1 MATVGTIRGK
11 NKAMRS
17 VAESEGSNSAAVSRR
32 RDTALLKSRLYSLR
46 KRVVPL
52 ALALIIA
59 GCSAYR
65 PYIPTSEGH
74 IDKPKAQPDRAIPP
88 PARVTTFVPPPK
100 PTVKPQTYTVVVN
113 EVPVKDL
120 LLALARDTKQNI
132 DIHPG
137 ITGLVSLNAVN
148 ETLPAIL
155 NRVAKQVNMRYRVEG
170 NTIIVSPDV
179 PYVKTYRVP
188 YVDMLRN
195 SSSAIGVSGQI
206 STSATQGGASSGG
219 DAGSASSTLVTTKMT
234 NDFYGT
240 LRDNIRN
247 ILRTMRTQSLSA
259 EEQQRRREDQK
270 LALDLER
277 ERLRATANAA
287 IAASNS
293 RGSLGSGAT
302 ADLIRAASAT
312 PVSVGRVEDDV
323 IVNALSG
330 TLTVSATEREH
341 QVIQQHIDSV
351 LRSVQRQVLI
361 EATIVEVQLSN
372 DYQAGVDWSRVAA
385 DGGIVFST
393 LGQLAGFGANPI
405 TGNTFANIFAA
416 TYTNGNPDTGQV
428 QLTVKLLEQ
437 FGNTRV
443 LSSPK
448 LMALNNQTALLK
460 VVDNVVYFEVKSQT
474 SQAQTTALTT
484 FDTTAKTV
492 AVGVVMGVTPQIND
506 DGRVSL
512 TVRPTISRVIK
523 FVNDPN
529 PSLAAAGVQNPV
541 PQVQTR
547 EMESVLQ
554 VANGQV
560 VILGGLMQDDVRRTR
575 DQVPFV
581 GNVPDVGEAF
591 ALRKEAVAKTELII
605 FLRTTIVPNPTLES
619 DELKFFQRFL
629 PKPETPPDLS
639 SVPKDLRPPPGDIL
653 PKSEPAGAAQ

>member
-1 MATVGTIRGK
+1 
-11 NKAMRS
+11 MRS
-17 VAESEGSNSAAVSRR
+17 VAESEDGNGSVVSRPC
-32 RDTALLKSRLYSLR
+32 DTAALKSSVCAIG

-52 ALALIIA
+52 AVALIVA

-74 IDKPKAQPDRAIPP
+74 IDKPKTQADRAIPP

-155 NRVAKQVNMRYRVEG
+155 NRVAKQVNMRYRVED

-206 STSATQGGASSGG
+206 SGSTQGGASSGG
-219 DAGSASSTLVTTKMT
+219 DAGSASNTLVTTRMT

-240 LRDNIRN
+240 LRDNVRN
-247 ILRTMRTQSLSA
+247 ILRTMRAQSLSA
-259 EEQQRRREDQK
+259 EQRQRRREDQK

-277 ERLRATANAA
+277 ERLRATSNAA

-293 RGSLGSGAT
+293 RGPLGSGAT

-312 PVSVGRVEDDV
+312 PASVGRVEDDV

-474 SQAQTTALTT
+474 SQVANAPNVST

-512 TVRPTISRVIK
+512 TIRPTISRVIK

-560 VILGGLMQDDVRRTR
+560 VVLGGLMQDDVRRTR

-591 ALRKEAVAKTELII
+591 ALRKESVAKTELII
-605 FLRTTIVPNPTLES
+605 FLRTTIVNNPTLES
-619 DELKFFQRFL
+619 DELRFFQRFL

-639 SVPKDLRPPPGDIL
+639 SVPKELRPPPGDIL

>member
-1 MATVGTIRGK
+1 
-11 NKAMRS
+11 MRS
-17 VAESEGSNSAAVSRR
+17 VAESEDSSGSVVSRSC
-32 RDTALLKSRLYSLR
+32 DTAALKCGICAIG

-52 ALALIIA
+52 AVALIVA

-74 IDKPKAQPDRAIPP
+74 IDKPKTQADRAIPP

-155 NRVAKQVNMRYRVEG
+155 NRVAKQVNMRYRVED

-206 STSATQGGASSGG
+206 SGSTQGGASSGG
-219 DAGSASSTLVTTKMT
+219 DAGSASNTLVTTRMT

-240 LRDNIRN
+240 LRDNVRN
-247 ILRTMRTQSLSA
+247 ILRTMRAQSLSA
-259 EEQQRRREDQK
+259 EQRQRRREDQK

-277 ERLRATANAA
+277 ERLRATSNAA

-293 RGSLGSGAT
+293 RGPLGSGAT

-312 PVSVGRVEDDV
+312 PASVGRVEDDV

-474 SQAQTTALTT
+474 SQVANAPNVST

-512 TVRPTISRVIK
+512 TIRPTISRVIK

-560 VILGGLMQDDVRRTR
+560 VVLGGLMQDDVRRTR

-591 ALRKEAVAKTELII
+591 ALRKESVAKTELII
-605 FLRTTIVPNPTLES
+605 FLRTTIVNNPTLES
-619 DELKFFQRFL
+619 DELRFFQRFL

-639 SVPKDLRPPPGDIL
+639 SVPKELRPPPGDIL

>member
-17 VAESEGSNSAAVSRR
+17 VAESEGSNSAAVSRL

-65 PYIPTSEGH
+65 PYIPTGEGH
-74 IDKPKAQPDRAIPP
+74 IDKPKAQADRAIPP

-132 DIHPG
+132 DVHPG

-195 SSSAIGVSGQI
+195 SSSAIGVSGQVGE
-206 STSATQGGASSGG
+206 SSGASSGSSG
-219 DAGSASSTLVTTKMT
+219 GSASNTTVTTKIT

-247 ILRTMRTQSLSA
+247 ILRTMRAQSLSA
-259 EEQQRRREDQK
+259 EERQRRREDQK

-287 IAASNS
+287 VAASNS

-312 PVSVGRVEDDV
+312 PASIGRVEDDV

-372 DYQAGVDWSRVAA
+372 AYQAGVDWARVAA

-393 LGQLAGFGANPI
+393 LGGLAGFATNPVTGA
-405 TGNTFANIFAA
+405 TFANIFSA

-474 SQAQTTALTT
+474 SQAQTTSLTT

-512 TVRPTISRVIK
+512 TIRPTISRVTS

-529 PSLAAAGVQNPV
+529 PALAAANVTNPV

-591 ALRKEAVAKTELII
+591 ALRKETVAKTELII

-619 DELKFFQRFL
+619 SELKFFQRFL

-653 PKSEPAGAAQ
+653 PKPEPAGAAQ